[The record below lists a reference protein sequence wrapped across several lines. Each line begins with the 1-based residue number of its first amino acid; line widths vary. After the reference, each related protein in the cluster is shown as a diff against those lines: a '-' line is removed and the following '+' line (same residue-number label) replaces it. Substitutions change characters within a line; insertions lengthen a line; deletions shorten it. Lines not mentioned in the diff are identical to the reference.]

1 MSWVVVQIQQRDAEG
16 IDETAAMWFSSGVSN
31 SQSEGVTTMA
41 AAKRNV
47 SPLDLLHQM
56 GMDEGAE
63 HIPEEP
69 GVVEA
74 AE

>member
-1 MSWVVVQIQQRDAEG
+1 
-16 IDETAAMWFSSGVSN
+16 MWFSSGVSN